1 MGTAIWAGLA
11 AFTLYLVASVII
23 VRRLRGTTAPQAG
36 NDQNRSLLLV
46 LGLAAVGLHAL
57 CLWLTTVTPDGVR
70 LGLFPMAS
78 MITGTGAALV
88 ALTSLYRRIEW
99 VSALV
104 FPLSAL
110 SIPPLLWADSG
121 YRPNPLAHGMAIH
134 VLVSILAYAVL
145 AIAAAQSLLLL
156 LQHRQL
162 KSGHIRGVMRVFP
175 PIQVMETMLFELL
188 WTGAIL
194 LTVAILTGFVYLD
207 DLFAQRVAHKTLLTL
222 LAWGLFVTLLAGRHF
237 LGWRALTAIRL
248 TLAGFVVL
256 VLAFFGSQ
264 LVLEYI
270 VRR

>member
-1 MGTAIWAGLA
+1 MDPASWTGLA
-11 AFTLYLVASVII
+11 AFVLYLAASLMVL
-23 VRRLRGTTAPQAG
+23 RRLRSDTPG
-36 NDQNRSLLLV
+36 NKSLLLA
-46 LGLAAVGLHAL
+46 LGLAAVGLHAV
-57 CLWLTTVTPDGVR
+57 CLWMTTVTPEGVR

-78 MITGTGAALV
+78 MITGAGAALV
-88 ALTSLYRRIEW
+88 AITSLTRRIEW

-110 SIPPLLWADSG
+110 SIPPLLWVDSG
-121 YRPNPLAHGMAIH
+121 YSPHEMAHGMALH
-134 VLVSILAYAVL
+134 VLLSVLAYAVL

-156 LQHRQL
+156 TQHRQL

-188 WTGAIL
+188 WAGAVL
-194 LTVAILTGFVYLD
+194 LTAAIIVGFVYLD
-207 DLFAQRVAHKTLLTL
+207 DIFAQRVAHKTILTL

-237 LGWRALTAIRL
+237 LGWRAVTAIRL

-256 VLAFFGSQ
+256 VIAFFGSQ

-270 VRR
+270 VGR